1 MTTTPLLLTTV
12 LLLELHHRSTQ
23 LKCYSCSFSFNEL
36 YDLDHRS
43 KPTKFH
49 IDIIYSVNEKRKKL
63 IENNGSY
70 FVDAWCAN
78 ESLVLFDTDETAKSC
93 APWEKFCVTAVNTI
107 NKAFTSVSRGCGER
121 CSELCESVGYGHDQV
136 AVDGEG
142 GGQEDSSRLQ
152 ELGKPDVEDR
162 QPAQRSAARDR
173 LIRAVHFVAEL
184 AELEFV
190 APALNCWWKLAVD
203 RHGMQPSANI

>member
-36 YDLDHRS
+36 YDLDHR
-43 KPTKFH
+43 
-49 IDIIYSVNEKRKKL
+49 
-63 IENNGSY
+63 
-70 FVDAWCAN
+70 DAWCAN

-136 AVDGEG
+136 NCDDCCEEDLCNANFSVQYYQEMMSRQYTSWFVPLPGEISWNRKN
-142 GGQEDSSRLQ
+142 DF
-152 ELGKPDVEDR
+152 KFPY
-162 QPAQRSAARDR
+162 
-173 LIRAVHFVAEL
+173 
-184 AELEFV
+184 
-190 APALNCWWKLAVD
+190 
-203 RHGMQPSANI
+203 